1 MKNILLAVCGL
12 SPQVITE
19 TLYAIHQ
26 SGRRVDAVHVIT
38 TREGRDRIFSS
49 LLAERQGHFHRYLAE
64 YGFGPHDIAF
74 DASTIHG
81 ITRDD
86 GRELTDIIDERDN
99 EATLRTCLERTFD
112 LTRNPDAAVF
122 FSVAGGRKTMSA
134 CLAVAAQMYSRP
146 QDRIYHVLVSPEF
159 ENSPEFF
166 YPPKASRA
174 IPLVDAAGQPY
185 YKETRYAK
193 VNLVHLPFVSIRNR
207 LSDRLLTRPMD
218 PATLM
223 LSLVRED
230 QNRLTVHL
238 LQGKLVYRG
247 LELDLMPARMALYA
261 FFALHKKDC
270 ALSSTDCRDCD
281 DCFMDI
287 HQLFAAQK
295 RITDLYKKLC
305 GARPIEEMSDTG
317 ITNLNADNFN
327 SYKGKIRKDLLDR
340 FGPYALNDLEIASR
354 GKRPNTRYGLVI
366 DRNRIEVIL

>member
-1 MKNILLAVCGL
+1 VKNILLAVCGL

-26 SGRRVDAVHVIT
+26 TGRRVDAIHVIT
-38 TREGRDRIFSS
+38 TREGKERIFSS

-64 YGFGPHDIAF
+64 YGFSPHEIAF
-74 DASTIHG
+74 DASTIHV
-81 ITRDD
+81 IAHDP
-86 GRELTDIIDERDN
+86 GREIADIADERDN
-99 EATLRTCLERTFD
+99 EATLRKCLELTFD
-112 LTRNPDAAVF
+112 LTRDPDTAVF

-185 YKETRYAK
+185 YKETRYAR

-207 LSDRLLTRPMD
+207 LSDRLLTKPMD

-223 LSLVRED
+223 LSLVREE
-230 QNRLTVHL
+230 QKRLTINL

-247 LELDLMPARMALYA
+247 LELDLMPAWMALYA
-261 FFALHKKDC
+261 FFALRKKDC
-270 ALSSTDCRDCD
+270 DLPHTDCRDCD
-281 DCFMDI
+281 ACFMDI
-287 HQLFAAQK
+287 HGIFESQK
-295 RITDLYKKLC
+295 RITDLYKKLS
-305 GARPIEEMSDTG
+305 GTRPVEEMSDTG

-327 SYKGKIRKDLLDR
+327 SYKGKIRKNLMDR
-340 FGPYALNDLEIASR
+340 FGPYALPELEIASKGRR
-354 GKRPNTRYGLVI
+354 GSTRYGLFI